1 MSRQPRG
8 DWRAEVGRHEGR
20 AAREAFGDQMSLF
33 RLLLRVITLPFWLP
47 FYLLGV
53 INQRRAVKAFVIDR
67 ARNRLVNDELIH
79 EITLAWVEGDPET
92 YPLGEY
98 DPAFRIPQAQPPLQ
112 GYNPERQGLVALQEQ
127 PSIVANLNV

>member
-67 ARNRLVNDELIH
+67 ARNSLVNDELIH

-98 DPAFRIPQAQPPLQ
+98 DPAFRKLSRRFKGIIQSDR
-112 GYNPERQGLVALQEQ
+112 G
-127 PSIVANLNV
+127 

>member
-1 MSRQPRG
+1 MSRESRG

-33 RLLLRVITLPFWLP
+33 RLLLRVIFLPFWLP

-53 INQRRAVKAFVIDR
+53 MNQRRAVKAFVIGK

-79 EITLAWVEGDPET
+79 EITLAWVEGHPET

-98 DPAFRIPQAQPPLQ
+98 DPAFRKLSRRFKGIIQSDR
-112 GYNPERQGLVALQEQ
+112 G
-127 PSIVANLNV
+127 

>member
-1 MSRQPRG
+1 MSREPRG

-33 RLLLRVITLPFWLP
+33 RLLLRVIFLPFWLP

-53 INQRRAVKAFVIDR
+53 MNQRRAAKAFVIGK

-79 EITLAWVEGDPET
+79 EITLAWVEGHPET

-98 DPAFRIPQAQPPLQ
+98 DPAFRKLSRRFKGIIQSDR
-112 GYNPERQGLVALQEQ
+112 G
-127 PSIVANLNV
+127 

>member
-1 MSRQPRG
+1 MSREPRG

-20 AAREAFGDQMSLF
+20 AAREAFGDQISLF
-33 RLLLRVITLPFWLP
+33 RLLLRVIFLPFWLP

-53 INQRRAVKAFVIDR
+53 MNQRRAVKAFVIGK

-79 EITLAWVEGDPET
+79 EITLAWVEGHPET

-98 DPAFRIPQAQPPLQ
+98 DPAFRKLSRRFKGIIQSDR
-112 GYNPERQGLVALQEQ
+112 G
-127 PSIVANLNV
+127 

>member
-1 MSRQPRG
+1 MSREPRG

-33 RLLLRVITLPFWLP
+33 RLLLRVIFLPFWLP

-53 INQRRAVKAFVIDR
+53 MNQRRAVKAFVIGK

-79 EITLAWVEGDPET
+79 EITLAWVEGHPET

-98 DPAFRIPQAQPPLQ
+98 DPAFRK
-112 GYNPERQGLVALQEQ
+112 
-127 PSIVANLNV
+127 LNRRFKGIIQSDRG